1 MFLSCDTKTTTMSIA
16 DDVLNNFNDE
26 FYEKY
31 KKNYSITITSIDY
44 TFKPRHALISCLVGW
59 FDKI

>member
-1 MFLSCDTKTTTMSIA
+1 MSIA

-31 KKNYSITITSIDY
+31 KKDYSITITSIDY
-44 TFKPRHALISCLVGW
+44 IFKPRHALISCLVG
-59 FDKI
+59 

>member
-1 MFLSCDTKTTTMSIA
+1 MFLSYDTKTTTMSIA
-16 DDVLNNFNDE
+16 DDVLNNDE

-31 KKNYSITITSIDY
+31 KKDYSITITSIDY

-59 FDKI
+59 FDKM

>member
-1 MFLSCDTKTTTMSIA
+1 MYLSYDTKTTTMSIA
-16 DDVLNNFNDE
+16 DDVLNNDE

-31 KKNYSITITSIDY
+31 KKDYSITITSIDY

>member
-1 MFLSCDTKTTTMSIA
+1 MSIA